1 MPADLIPFMMN
12 SEPMPTGELTER
24 MLDLLNEGVAG
35 CAIHELVAVA
45 QGMMMVTNNQAAR
58 KVGMMLIEMVRLNQE
73 YTAYPGLVAG
83 EDADPR
89 ASLV

>member
-1 MPADLIPFMMN
+1 MPADLTRSMMN

-35 CAIHELVAVA
+35 CAIPELLAVA
-45 QGMMMVTNNQAAR
+45 HGMMMVKNNRAAR

-73 YTAYPGLVAG
+73 YTAENGT
-83 EDADPR
+83 DPHPW

>member
-1 MPADLIPFMMN
+1 MPANLIRSTMN

-35 CAIHELVAVA
+35 CAIPELLAVA
-45 QGMMMVTNNQAAR
+45 HGMLMVNNNRAAR
-58 KVGMMLIEMVRLNQE
+58 KVGLMLIEMVRLNQE
-73 YTAYPGLVAG
+73 YTA
-83 EDADPR
+83 ENEADPW